1 MLELRILA
9 DRDALAVWSATTLAE
24 QEHATVDDT
33 PMTVLIPEGLKAR
46 EGPGTPADCLEAASR
61 LRFGHDASDAG
72 LQRRSDRD

>member
-9 DRDALAVWSATTLAE
+9 DRDDLAVWSATSLAE

-46 EGPGTPADCLEAASR
+46 EGPGKPADCLEAASR
-61 LRFGHDASDAG
+61 LRFGA
-72 LQRRSDRD
+72 RRVGRWSSATF